1 MGVIISG
8 LPESRLLSN
17 YHVIVTPNWL
27 RIIISVLFQVNAEVS
42 ANESEKSVYFQ
53 NKVLGEGDSF
63 PWYIGQHSFF
73 KALNDLWWQKR
84 QRKKSQFNKR
94 FPNRSPAQVGCMR
107 QALGPGALGRPR
119 GIGWRG
125 KWEGGSGW
133 GTHVNPWLFHFN
145 VWQNPLQ

>member
-1 MGVIISG
+1 MIISG

-94 FPNRSPAQVGCMR
+94 FPGEVGNGKYR
-107 QALGPGALGRPR
+107 VGISFSDYKKTPPKPRKTEPGLHQEIWVRPDHL
-119 GIGWRG
+119 
-125 KWEGGSGW
+125 
-133 GTHVNPWLFHFN
+133 TNPS
-145 VWQNPLQ
+145 NPFTLSH